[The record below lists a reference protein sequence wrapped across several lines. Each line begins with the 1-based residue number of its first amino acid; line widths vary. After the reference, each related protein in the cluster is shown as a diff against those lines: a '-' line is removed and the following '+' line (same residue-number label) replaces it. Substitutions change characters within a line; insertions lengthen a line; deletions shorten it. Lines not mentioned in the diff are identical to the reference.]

1 MVAYDET
8 ACTAVR
14 TIPLAWACAMEESA
28 MKIEHTITPVG
39 QSGKTLVQVYIRDK
53 QNLKGWA
60 CAVDSDWRIARAIA
74 DEKIA
79 IIALGM
85 REKRRHELGLPDDC
99 TLDGYIHQRF
109 RRQLAMD
116 GGAWAEEAAIGN
128 GQRIRRMLG
137 TSFFPLH
144 AHSDALTSLAVQY
157 SD

>member
-1 MVAYDET
+1 MGSDKTE
-8 ACTAVR
+8 CTSVR
-14 TIPLAWACAMEESA
+14 HVPLKWACAMEESA

-39 QSGKTLVQVYIRDK
+39 QSGKILVQVFIRDK
-53 QNLKGWA
+53 QNMTAWA
-60 CAVDSDWRIARAIA
+60 CAVDSNWRTARATA
-74 DEKIA
+74 DDKIA

-85 REKRRHELGLPDDC
+85 REKHRHELGLPDDC

-116 GGAWAEEAAIGN
+116 GGAWTEEAALGN
-128 GQRIRRMLG
+128 GQRIRRLLG

-157 SD
+157 SE